1 MTHIVAENNVAYGFF
16 SIFLLRILFS
26 IFEVVMGFSQ
36 WRGEHMDPNP
46 NQSCQGLFLIVLSPS
61 QDQPGLN
68 PCS

>member
-1 MTHIVAENNVAYGFF
+1 MTHIVAEINVAYGFF
-16 SIFLLRILFS
+16 SIFLLRILFF

-36 WRGEHMDPNP
+36 WREHMDPNP

-61 QDQPGLN
+61 QDQFGLK